1 MSTMYLISK
10 FQKAGAYGGLFCGCN
25 RVKFIFS
32 CTLKTKRSELN
43 DSNIDHG
50 FCSKSRFKLACQSKL
65 SSSHHSQFSFV
76 SSSIIIFP
84 VYFFLVHFSKTA
96 MSKETTSS
104 DKRKSTGAG
113 FVIFE
118 INEENNLSG
127 TYKKRK

>member
-1 MSTMYLISK
+1 MSINVLKYPKMISNVNNVLNLQISESWCLWRLI
-10 FQKAGAYGGLFCGCN
+10 LRLLWRN

-84 VYFFLVHFSKTA
+84 VYFLLVNF
-96 MSKETTSS
+96 
-104 DKRKSTGAG
+104 
-113 FVIFE
+113 FE
-118 INEENNLSG
+118 ELLENCNEQRNNFFG
-127 TYKKRK
+127 

>member
-1 MSTMYLISK
+1 
-10 FQKAGAYGGLFCGCN
+10 
-25 RVKFIFS
+25 
-32 CTLKTKRSELN
+32 
-43 DSNIDHG
+43 
-50 FCSKSRFKLACQSKL
+50 
-65 SSSHHSQFSFV
+65 
-76 SSSIIIFP
+76 
-84 VYFFLVHFSKTA
+84 